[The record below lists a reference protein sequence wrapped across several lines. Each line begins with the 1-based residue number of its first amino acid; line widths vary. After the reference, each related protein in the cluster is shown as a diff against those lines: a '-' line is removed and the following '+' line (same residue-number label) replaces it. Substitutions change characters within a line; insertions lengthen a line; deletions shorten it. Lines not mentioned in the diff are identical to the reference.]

1 MKNYRAPE
9 EAFSTKTVTYLII
22 FALLAVLAWA
32 SERDSAFVADTQFIG
47 YCGE

>member
-22 FALLAVLAWA
+22 FSLLAVFAWTLD
-32 SERDSAFVADTQFIG
+32 RDSYEQETHLIG